1 MRRSVLAFAS
11 VLLMLGTA
19 GAGLASA
26 DPVPPNIDSGSSS
39 PGTTPPVI
47 VPNQATVDHI
57 VRISPTRSAVFI
69 NSPAMGRVV
78 QVQILQPPSGGP
90 RPTFYLLD
98 GVDAGSDQNTWTK
111 KTDVESFFAG
121 KNVNVVLPVGGMGS
135 FYTDWQRPDAALGVN
150 KWETFLT
157 KELPPLVDRQLGGNG
172 VNAIGGLSMG
182 GQSALILT
190 TRHPE
195 LYRGVAVYSA
205 CPDTSTPNSKTL
217 VRATV
222 ASRGGDATNMWGPDT
237 DPAWAA
243 HDPMTN
249 ADKLRGKTV
258 YVAVGNGLPGL
269 HELKLSEDLPS
280 IIAEGGPL
288 ETVTLMCTRSF
299 DTRLRQLAIP
309 ARFDYRPTGTHS
321 WPYWQDDLHASWPTV
336 ARSLGL

>member
-11 VLLMLGTA
+11 VLLMLCTP
-19 GAGLASA
+19 GAGLAAA
-26 DPVPPNIDSGSSS
+26 DPAPPNIDSGSAS
-39 PGTTPPVI
+39 PGTAPPVV
-47 VPNQATVDHI
+47 VPNQATIDHI
-57 VRISPTRSAVFI
+57 VRISPTRSAVFVS
-69 NSPAMGRVV
+69 SPAMGRVV

-111 KTDVESFFAG
+111 KTDVESFFAD

-135 FYTDWQRPDAALGVN
+135 FYTDWQRPDPVLGVN

-157 KELPPLVDRQLGGNG
+157 KELPPLVDKQLGGNG

-182 GQSALILT
+182 GQSALILI
-190 TRHPE
+190 TRHPD

-205 CPDTSTPNSKTL
+205 CPDTATRDSKAL

-222 ASRGGDATNMWGPDT
+222 GSRGGDATNMWGPDT
-237 DPAWAA
+237 DPAWTA

-249 ADKLRGKTV
+249 AEKLRGKSV

-269 HELKLSEDLPS
+269 HELQLSEDLPS
-280 IIAEGGPL
+280 IIAEGGPI
-288 ETVTLMCTRSF
+288 ETVTLLCTRTF
-299 DTRLRQLAIP
+299 DARLRGLGIP
-309 ARFDYRPTGTHS
+309 ARFDYRLTGTHS
-321 WPYWQDDLHASWPTV
+321 WPYWQDDLHASWPIV
-336 ARSLGL
+336 AASLGL